1 MPNAQLYSLMIL
13 HVVSMFMCHMMIDD
27 QMNLLSRKNKKK
39 RKEKKKMGENFCLKI
54 DYFRIDENDFETDL
68 WKIIETY
75 PKLCL
80 FFRGGGGVPAPHL
93 LFALEFA

>member
-1 MPNAQLYSLMIL
+1 MYRI
-13 HVVSMFMCHMMIDD
+13 MIDD
-27 QMNLLSRKNKKK
+27 RMNLVF
-39 RKEKKKMGENFCLKI
+39 KEKNEKGKKEEKKEKFCLNI

-80 FFRGGGGVPAPHL
+80 FFRGGGEGFPLRISSSRLNLP
-93 LFALEFA
+93 ESSKRCS

>member
-1 MPNAQLYSLMIL
+1 
-13 HVVSMFMCHMMIDD
+13 
-27 QMNLLSRKNKKK
+27 
-39 RKEKKKMGENFCLKI
+39 MGENFCLKI

-80 FFRGGGGVPAPHL
+80 FFREGGGGVPAPHL
-93 LFALEFA
+93 LFALEFAWII